1 MPRLVLASGS
11 PRRQEL
17 LGRLGLAFTVRVP
30 DVDETPRPG
39 EGAVAYVER
48 LARAKAVAPPD
59 TRDAERDGEVVLA
72 ADTIVELDGA
82 LLGKPAGPDAA
93 RAMLGDLSGR
103 THRVHTGVA
112 VAHDGAVSSQV
123 TTTEVTFRVLTADD
137 IEAYLAS
144 GEPFD
149 KAGAYAIQGRAG
161 SFVASV
167 AGSVSNVVGLPLA
180 QTAAL
185 LAEAGL
191 APLTWGPPRS

>member
-1 MPRLVLASGS
+1 MPELVLASGS

-39 EGAVAYVER
+39 EGAETYVER
-48 LARAKAVAPPD
+48 LARTKAVAADGHP
-59 TRDAERDGEVVLA
+59 GEVVLA
-72 ADTIVELDGA
+72 ADTTVELDGA
-82 LLGKPAGPDAA
+82 LLGKPADAASA
-93 RAMLGDLSGR
+93 RAMLGGLSGR

-112 VAHDGAVSSQV
+112 VAAAGDLRSRV
-123 TTTEVTFRVLTADD
+123 TTTEVTFRVLTPEE

-149 KAGAYAIQGRAG
+149 KAGGYGIQGRAG
-161 SFVASV
+161 AFVASV

-185 LAEAGL
+185 LAAVGL
-191 APLTWGPPRS
+191 PPITWGPPRP